1 MTREPGSDWL
11 AMASPAS
18 VCSKAICENLEAF
31 DSYDEVQV
39 KSFSGV
45 TNDNTFITTPLLRIR
60 LSYTLI
66 LK

>member
-1 MTREPGSDWL
+1 ML
-11 AMASPAS
+11 
-18 VCSKAICENLEAF
+18 KAICENLEAF
-31 DSYDEVQV
+31 DCYDEVQV